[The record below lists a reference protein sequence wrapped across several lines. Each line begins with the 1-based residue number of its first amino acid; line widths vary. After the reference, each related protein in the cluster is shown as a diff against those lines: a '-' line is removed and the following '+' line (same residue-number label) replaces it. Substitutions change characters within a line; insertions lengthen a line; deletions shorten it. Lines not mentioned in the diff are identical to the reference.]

1 MKRHLVLANMK
12 EMLFAIFCCF
22 LLALVATPA
31 GAQVSDQ
38 GICNGAL
45 VTNEEGPPTLGY
57 ATGCGAVIT
66 VTAVDANGN
75 ATAYTV
81 TIPNNSGNSPGNGNP
96 YDGDDDTLIGIL
108 NNSGAYLTSITLNS
122 PDTTFGGIFN
132 FDGDGPCNYL
142 SSGFDCYND
151 GVPADTS
158 YEADPLDYEG
168 PSNTFTQGTPISCN
182 TTESGLCYTNG
193 TVSFVTT
200 ATPYG
205 IPPVQDCDQ
214 PCNSTWFALEQTP
227 SSLQFQGPL
236 VPTPP
241 NGTSTVISAPTAPI
255 TTSITLPTGTSDGDV
270 AFIQDVQTP
279 YPPATYNSLFFP
291 PACTS
296 ATTSN
301 GVCNGT
307 ANTFSG
313 GSIVPASV
321 QCFAMNGAC
330 IDEVIECFASD
341 GVTRV
346 RCDTNGIVPPVGTDI
361 ALTMQFITP
370 TAFHNPAMLI
380 ASDCFSLGNCPAS
393 PRDWANITNGPFQ
406 PGDTCTKPPCKGGG
420 KTGSLNSELV
430 MADLN
435 LSCQVLNYSLSPTS
449 GGPGTKVTITGS
461 LNGCKSVVPGETT
474 LFGKFL
480 TAQLI
485 FTFNGPVGS
494 SCTSESVASP
504 ALPLIVPLN
513 ASLPFHFQ
521 FKVPPNACAGT
532 AEVTSSILSGT
543 VSYVNSA
550 VFTVP

>member
-1 MKRHLVLANMK
+1 MKAMF
-12 EMLFAIFCCF
+12 FAIFCCV
-22 LLALVATPA
+22 LLALLTTAA

-45 VTNEEGPPTLGY
+45 VYNEEGPAMLGN

-81 TIPNNSGNSPGNGNP
+81 TIPNNSGSSPGNGNP
-96 YDGDDDTLIGIL
+96 YDGVEDTLIGIQ
-108 NNSGAYLTSITLNS
+108 NNSTGFLTAITLNS
-122 PDTTFGGIFN
+122 PDTTFGGIFS
-132 FDGDGPCNYL
+132 FDGDGPCDFL
-142 SSGFDCYND
+142 GTGQDCFNGEY
-151 GVPADTS
+151 P
-158 YEADPLDYEG
+158 EPDPNDYEG
-168 PSNTFTQGTPISCN
+168 PNNTFTVGPGISC
-182 TTESGLCYTNG
+182 TTFGTCYTSG
-193 TVSFVTT
+193 TVNFTT
-200 ATPYG
+200 FPGFEVAG
-205 IPPVQDCDQ
+205 VPPASSCDQ

-241 NGTSTVISAPTAPI
+241 NGTTTVISSPTAPV
-255 TTSITLPTGTSDGDV
+255 TTSITLPANTTNGDV
-270 AFIQDVQTP
+270 AFLQDVQTP
-279 YPPATYNSLFFP
+279 YPPATYNALFFP
-291 PACTS
+291 PACTPG
-296 ATTSN
+296 TTSN
-301 GVCNGT
+301 GKCNGT

-346 RCDTNGIVPPVGTDI
+346 RCDTGGIVPPAGTKI
-361 ALTMQFITP
+361 ALSMQFITP

-380 ASDCFSLGNCPAS
+380 ASDCFSLPSGCP
-393 PRDWANITNGPFQ
+393 PYPHDWANITNTPFQ
-406 PGDTCTKPPCKGGG
+406 PGDTCTKPPCRGGG
-420 KTGSLNSELV
+420 GTGSLNSELV
-430 MADLN
+430 MADLS

-480 TAQLI
+480 TGQLI
-485 FTFNGPVGS
+485 FTFNGPMGS
-494 SCTSESVASP
+494 SCTSESVSSP
-504 ALPLIVPLN
+504 AIPLIVPLS
-513 ASLPFHFQ
+513 ASLPFQ
-521 FKVPPNACAGT
+521 FPLKVPSNACAGT
-532 AEVTSSILSGT
+532 FEVTSSIQSGT
-543 VSYVNSA
+543 VSYVNA
-550 VFTVP
+550 VTFTVP